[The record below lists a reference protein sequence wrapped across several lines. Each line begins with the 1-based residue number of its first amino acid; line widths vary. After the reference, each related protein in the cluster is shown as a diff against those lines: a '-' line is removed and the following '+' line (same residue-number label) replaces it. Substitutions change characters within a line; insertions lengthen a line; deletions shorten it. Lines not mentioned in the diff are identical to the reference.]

1 MRQQNQLLFSRTRV
15 RSRYAVLPQEGIPAS
30 RLPNWPDVKVY
41 VQTSPAM
48 GSEFVQYRIE
58 LAPGQEGRHQA
69 DGRIEYRLG
78 YYMIG
83 VKPRMAG
90 KWTWGQYATLIPAS
104 DFRALIRQA
113 QQRDW
118 I

>member
-1 MRQQNQLLFSRTRV
+1 MSAGRQHGNGTTESPIGSQLWMNYVASNLRLRTR
-15 RSRYAVLPQEGIPAS
+15 
-30 RLPNWPDVKVY
+30 RL
-41 VQTSPAM
+41 SCRR
-48 GSEFVQYRIE
+48 FVTKT
-58 LAPGQEGRHQA
+58 

-90 KWTWGQYATLIPAS
+90 KWTWGQYATLIPAR
-104 DFRALIRQA
+104 DFRALIKQA
-113 QQRDW
+113 ERRDW

>member
-1 MRQQNQLLFSRTRV
+1 MDELRRQQST
-15 RSRYAVLPQEGIPAS
+15 APHKTIVLQKI
-30 RLPNWPDVKVY
+30 
-41 VQTSPAM
+41 
-48 GSEFVQYRIE
+48 
-58 LAPGQEGRHQA
+58 RHET

-90 KWTWGQYATLIPAS
+90 KWTWGQYATLIPARG
-104 DFRALIRQA
+104 FRALIKQA
-113 QQRDW
+113 ERRDW